1 MSNILDWIENK
12 EHLKIAIIDYVECD
26 LDIIN
31 LSEEYWIK
39 HWEIFKRK
47 KDNKRISPREFS
59 ERLYNYLWI
68 PKVSELI
75 IILYLED
82 LKDITPTI
90 YEINKL
96 LRRTTNQ
103 YSVTFKS
110 VKKLEDL
117 DIIFTKT
124 IKGSNRKQK
133 QIYIKKDVVKI
144 YGDDEFRQMMLNEW
158 DIDAKVYIKR
168 KLNWLLKEKE
178 KVENRI
184 KMIKKSRRYMG
195 DKNDE

>member
-1 MSNILDWIENK
+1 M
-12 EHLKIAIIDYVECD
+12 
-26 LDIIN
+26 
-31 LSEEYWIK
+31 
-39 HWEIFKRK
+39 
-47 KDNKRISPREFS
+47 
-59 ERLYNYLWI
+59 
-68 PKVSELI
+68 
-75 IILYLED
+75 ED

>member
-31 LSEEYWIK
+31 LSEQYWIK

>member
-1 MSNILDWIENK
+1 MKKYFTSNDYKRQNTKRAESR
-12 EHLKIAIIDYVECD
+12 LKQR
-26 LDIIN
+26 L
-31 LSEEYWIK
+31 LSEERK
-39 HWEIFKRK
+39 KAKRRSISGADEDK